1 MVNNIKNNTIS
12 EIEAKKDLNALNK
25 LKNVEI
31 IKNKKRTPEHKKL
44 LHLFNNLLNIILTDK
59 TSESQEN
66 ENEKVENK
74 KEENEKVEHKT
85 EENKNEYYE
94 NEYEN
99 ENEDEYYE
107 NENED
112 DDDDE
117 TIDQNDLKELND
129 YLDEIEKPKPFEE
142 QIKSLKKIE
151 NLEGYYFTNDF
162 DDKEESKSKIFKL
175 KLAHL

>member
-1 MVNNIKNNTIS
+1 MVNNIKNNTVS

-74 KEENEKVEHKT
+74 KKRKW
-85 EENKNEYYE
+85 
-94 NEYEN
+94 
-99 ENEDEYYE
+99 
-107 NENED
+107 
-112 DDDDE
+112 
-117 TIDQNDLKELND
+117 
-129 YLDEIEKPKPFEE
+129 
-142 QIKSLKKIE
+142 KSR
-151 NLEGYYFTNDF
+151 T
-162 DDKEESKSKIFKL
+162 
-175 KLAHL
+175 

>member
-44 LHLFNNLLNIILTDK
+44 LHLFNNLLNIILTGK

-74 KEENEKVEHKT
+74 KEENEKVENKT
-85 EENKNEYYE
+85 EENK
-94 NEYEN
+94 
-99 ENEDEYYE
+99 DEYYE